1 MMQRN
6 CLRHWVLFWYL
17 LITRCIGSRYWIFGF
32 TMTIL
37 QIWCQALNCLRLAPT
52 TLMKSSLAL
61 AWRTLDAL
69 TASSSKCNVWP
80 QSRSRVI
87 FPLSLMQLE
96 NESPTSKEHWSNTQL
111 LVTWKQS
118 EKAFRIIVPRSLPR
132 SWKDAEPIRG
142 TAWHSPLDCSTNEDG
157 WGEWSTGN
165 GFHFAFWPS
174 TCKSSIHPVRSSQ
187 NSGPRIFQVVSKK
200 PGFCL
205 FSSLF
210 PSRSIWGLQEQ
221 LTKEGYYSIYGKAG
235 ARTEMPGCSLCMGNQ
250 VSYLQAVKIW
260 GAELAWFL
268 SDFQTSWSRLES
280 KSSLFIFFLLYLFF
294 VYHGTNKSM
303 EGRFLR
309 MGFGANKPRYL
320 GTSPKIVSEAY
331 PHV

>member
-1 MMQRN
+1 MIQMMQRN

-69 TASSSKCNVWP
+69 TASSSKCNVCWP

-111 LVTWKQS
+111 PSCNMEAIWKGVPHHCSQVTTAQLERCWANS
-118 EKAFRIIVPRSLPR
+118 RDSLALAFGLLHQRRWMRRVEHGKWLSF
-132 SWKDAEPIRG
+132 
-142 TAWHSPLDCSTNEDG
+142 CF
-157 WGEWSTGN
+157 WS
-165 GFHFAFWPS
+165 S
-174 TCKSSIHPVRSSQ
+174 TCKSSIHPVRSFFAEFF
-187 NSGPRIFQVVSKK
+187 GPGIFQVVSKK

-210 PSRSIWGLQEQ
+210 PSRSIW
-221 LTKEGYYSIYGKAG
+221 APPG
-235 ARTEMPGCSLCMGNQ
+235 AVDQG
-250 VSYLQAVKIW
+250 
-260 GAELAWFL
+260 
-268 SDFQTSWSRLES
+268 RL
-280 KSSLFIFFLLYLFF
+280 LLYLWQGWSPHRDARMLPL
-294 VYHGTNKSM
+294 HGQP
-303 EGRFLR
+303 GFLSASSENLGSSSLDFS
-309 MGFGANKPRYL
+309 GFSDFL
-320 GTSPKIVSEAY
+320 GLGWNRNEPTWQARVADNATVVSTSTRNFPNRLGKGNCLS
-331 PHV
+331 

>member
-1 MMQRN
+1 MIQMMQRN

-69 TASSSKCNVWP
+69 TASSSKCNVCWP

-165 GFHFAFWPS
+165 GFHFAFWSS
-174 TCKSSIHPVRSSQ
+174 TCKSSIHPVRSFFAEFF
-187 NSGPRIFQVVSKK
+187 GPGIFQVVSKK

-210 PSRSIWGLQEQ
+210 PSRSIW
-221 LTKEGYYSIYGKAG
+221 APPG
-235 ARTEMPGCSLCMGNQ
+235 AVDQG
-250 VSYLQAVKIW
+250 
-260 GAELAWFL
+260 
-268 SDFQTSWSRLES
+268 RL
-280 KSSLFIFFLLYLFF
+280 LLYLWQGWSPHRDARMLPL
-294 VYHGTNKSM
+294 HGQP
-303 EGRFLR
+303 GFLSASSENLGSSSLDFS
-309 MGFGANKPRYL
+309 GFSDFL
-320 GTSPKIVSEAY
+320 GLGWNRNEPTWQARVADNATVVSTSTRNFPNRLGKGNCLS
-331 PHV
+331 